1 MTRFQVRRKIRKA
14 CSKAKHVTL
23 ETLSMG
29 KTNVPHN
36 TSRLGLGKNSLGVA
50 TLNVF
55 GVTTAQTT
63 FLKQK
68 LALATTGALFIA
80 LGTAAPSM
88 AASVQYS
95 GTTVGQSTWNRPI
108 DNGAN
113 PPTSLSGVGTNV
125 SYSVQEFSVDASGLY
140 NFLSDTVSPTNWDN
154 YLFLYQNSFNPT
166 TPLTNAVIGNDDFN
180 FIGRSAFNDVSL
192 TAGRSYF
199 LVTTGYNND
208 SAGSFTN
215 TVSGSG
221 NITLASSSPASQP
234 VPEPLTI
241 LGSLAAGSFGVALR
255 RKYNKQEQKETAKV

>member
-1 MTRFQVRRKIRKA
+1 MTTRFQVRRKIRKA
-14 CSKAKHVTL
+14 CSKAKYVTL
-23 ETLSMG
+23 ETLSIG
-29 KTNVPHN
+29 PTNVPDN

-50 TLNVF
+50 PVNVF

-63 FLKQK
+63 SLKQK

-80 LGTAAPSM
+80 LGTVAPSM

-95 GTTVGQSTWNRPI
+95 GTTVGQPTWNRPV
-108 DNGAN
+108 DNGSNA
-113 PPTSLSGVGTNV
+113 PTSLSSIGTNV

-140 NFLSDTVSPTNWDN
+140 NFLSDAVSRTWDN

-199 LVTTGYNND
+199 LVTTGYTND

-221 NITLASSSPASQP
+221 NITLGSRPPASQP